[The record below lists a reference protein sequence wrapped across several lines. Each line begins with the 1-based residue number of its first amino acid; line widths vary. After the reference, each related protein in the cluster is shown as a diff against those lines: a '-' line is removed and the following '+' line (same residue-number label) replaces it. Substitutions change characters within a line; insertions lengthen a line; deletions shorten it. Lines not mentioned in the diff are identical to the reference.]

1 MSTTVLFACT
11 DLSFNAQLT
20 PAVQLNIFV
29 ETVTQFLFF
38 PGFFDE

>member
-1 MSTTVLFACT
+1 MHGIFFACT

-29 ETVTQFLFF
+29 QTVVQFFF
-38 PGFFDE
+38 PTGFFDE